1 MEITFNVTS
10 KSGNDCFEKEV
21 SDKDFQEEITKQ
33 KEHYKTIAK
42 LDKSITVTAYTVKDK
57 TVIFFEQLV

>member
-1 MEITFNVTS
+1 MKITFNVTS
-10 KSGNDCFEKEV
+10 KAGNDLFEKEV

-57 TVIFFEQLV
+57 TIIFFEQLI